1 MRKNRPAAVL
11 LMSRK
16 HLDKV
21 GKMEENWTENEHQ
34 KGFVFLRML
43 FNNNVNT

>member
-11 LMSRK
+11 PMPGK

-21 GKMEENWTENEHQ
+21 GKMEENWMQKEHQ
-34 KGFVFLRML
+34 IGFIF
-43 FNNNVNT
+43 